1 MTVRQQVGQWILPR
15 LPVTRFT
22 FDLLRTELQ
31 AWRVTI
37 CNRVW
42 WPRRRRLQ
50 RLRGMRNLLINVA
63 CGPHP
68 LDRFVNLDLNPVRP
82 EVVGWDCRWTLPFES
97 DSARGVRI
105 EHFAEHLEPREELPS
120 LLLDCHRILAG
131 GGVLRVVVPDAAR
144 FLMAYCRPDRHGFDE
159 LAVPDPF
166 PTDLPSRMDVVN
178 HIFHQWHEHR
188 WAYDFENMADRLQRA
203 GFARIEKMTFQRS
216 LMPELACDAPNH
228 APYSLYV
235 DAVKAARS
243 LD

>member
-1 MTVRQQVGQWILPR
+1 MTVKQQVGQWILPR
-15 LPVTRFT
+15 LPVTRFM

-37 CNRVW
+37 CNRVLL
-42 WPRRRRLQ
+42 PRRRRLQ

-68 LDRFVNLDLNPVRP
+68 F
-82 EVVGWDCRWTLPFES
+82 
-97 DSARGVRI
+97 
-105 EHFAEHLEPREELPS
+105 
-120 LLLDCHRILAG
+120 
-131 GGVLRVVVPDAAR
+131 
-144 FLMAYCRPDRHGFDE
+144 YCRPDRHGFDE